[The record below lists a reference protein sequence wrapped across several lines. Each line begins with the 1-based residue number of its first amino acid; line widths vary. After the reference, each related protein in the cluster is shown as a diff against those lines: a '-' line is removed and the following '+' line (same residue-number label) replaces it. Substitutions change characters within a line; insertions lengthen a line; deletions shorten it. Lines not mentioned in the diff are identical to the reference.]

1 MKNNPTF
8 KLSTL
13 SLAMLS
19 GSLLLTVPNVMAAD
33 NVDSANEIERISVTG
48 SRIARA
54 ELVGASPVT
63 VIDRA
68 QIDASGAID
77 IASLLQEIPA
87 VNGASQSTN
96 RAFSGGTATVA
107 LRGLSSTNTLVL
119 INGRRLSTVNPAGT
133 VDLNNIPFG
142 AIERVEVL
150 QDGASAVYGSDA
162 IAGVVNIIMKS
173 DYDGFEIQ
181 IEQGQSAEGDADRTI
196 VDMTFGAAF
205 DKGNFIVS
213 ANRTNKKTYI
223 MSTRKV
229 TADTNRTNYGGVDLS
244 DPIPD
249 YSAVVTHPDGGQL
262 VIKPGS
268 DRINGWNDL
277 DNFDWGNPEHTQNY
291 WDYMT
296 AGVDTQRDSIWTSGN
311 YELSDSI
318 TGYYEF
324 NYTHAENQGKNQIQ
338 SPLDVWGEGV
348 AVSATNPY
356 NPFGEDV
363 RVGRAMWEIT
373 PTGKRHAV
381 NNVTND
387 RRYTLGLNGE
397 LGGWDWDVSYT
408 SEKFDSTNHG
418 IELSS
423 SRLAAAAGDEA
434 ACAAR
439 NDGCVSI
446 DLFGRRGTVTP
457 EMVNY
462 VSEEGVIVNEGSMN
476 TWMFN
481 TSGAVFELPAGSV
494 YMAVGAEMREE
505 MASTNVSR
513 IYEAGDTVF
522 GGGSA
527 DTMPPEPREVKE
539 VYAEAIV
546 PVITDVFL
554 IDALEFDFAIRY
566 SDYSD
571 FGDTTNPKVGM
582 KWRPVA
588 DVLVRGSWSEG
599 FRAPGLSQ
607 LYGGQ
612 TTGYNTGA
620 QDPCRGDDWASF
632 PGCAQKNPTELP
644 GAWSRSG
651 GEPTLQPE
659 TAESTTLGFVWTPE
673 FLEGFSVTVDY
684 FNIKKEN
691 LIFQPS
697 TNEVLKDV
705 ANAGGVY
712 DPAQVERNPDGTIK
726 VVRATLSNVGS
737 QNIEGMD
744 YSVGYTLPSTEIG
757 DFKVFWGASQ
767 LKEYSTNGEDKV
779 GLYYAESG
787 TWTEWRHSI
796 RASWALD
803 DVSVSYNSNY
813 TGSVTQE
820 ENSWAIPEGS
830 EHLKKLDGYIVHNV
844 QAAYNI
850 DSINTKVSVGIENF
864 TDQDPQVA
872 LADYRNGYDGFGS
885 QNSIGRY
892 YYLRLNM
899 QF

>member
-1 MKNNPTF
+1 
-8 KLSTL
+8 
-13 SLAMLS
+13 
-19 GSLLLTVPNVMAAD
+19 
-33 NVDSANEIERISVTG
+33 
-48 SRIARA
+48 
-54 ELVGASPVT
+54 
-63 VIDRA
+63 
-68 QIDASGAID
+68 
-77 IASLLQEIPA
+77 
-87 VNGASQSTN
+87 
-96 RAFSGGTATVA
+96 
-107 LRGLSSTNTLVL
+107 
-119 INGRRLSTVNPAGT
+119 
-133 VDLNNIPFG
+133 
-142 AIERVEVL
+142 
-150 QDGASAVYGSDA
+150 
-162 IAGVVNIIMKS
+162 
-173 DYDGFEIQ
+173 
-181 IEQGQSAEGDADRTI
+181 
-196 VDMTFGAAF
+196 
-205 DKGNFIVS
+205 
-213 ANRTNKKTYI
+213 
-223 MSTRKV
+223 
-229 TADTNRTNYGGVDLS
+229 
-244 DPIPD
+244 
-249 YSAVVTHPDGGQL
+249 
-262 VIKPGS
+262 
-268 DRINGWNDL
+268 
-277 DNFDWGNPEHTQNY
+277 
-291 WDYMT
+291 
-296 AGVDTQRDSIWTSGN
+296 
-311 YELSDSI
+311 
-318 TGYYEF
+318 
-324 NYTHAENQGKNQIQ
+324 
-338 SPLDVWGEGV
+338 
-348 AVSATNPY
+348 
-356 NPFGEDV
+356 
-363 RVGRAMWEIT
+363 
-373 PTGKRHAV
+373 
-381 NNVTND
+381 
-387 RRYTLGLNGE
+387 
-397 LGGWDWDVSYT
+397 
-408 SEKFDSTNHG
+408 
-418 IELSS
+418 
-423 SRLAAAAGDEA
+423 
-434 ACAAR
+434 
-439 NDGCVSI
+439 
-446 DLFGRRGTVTP
+446 
-457 EMVNY
+457 
-462 VSEEGVIVNEGSMN
+462 
-476 TWMFN
+476 
-481 TSGAVFELPAGSV
+481 
-494 YMAVGAEMREE
+494 

-632 PGCAQKNPTELP
+632 PGCAQKTPTELP